1 MGTFKW
7 DYKEILDNIKKLEE
21 LLKVDSTNKELIS
34 GFLENYKKM
43 LMLINNKN
51 INKVSFN
58 IYNFDEDKITV
69 NDIIESAKSY
79 YNQEL
84 LPLIAPLFEC
94 YDIIKSESI
103 KRNLFNYKIRLS
115 NKDLI
120 SFTNMFFKSETPNQ
134 IFYKYISAFNN
145 NFINI
150 NYINSLE
157 PIRGFTL
164 FDPFLEKK
172 YVSITRNNT
181 LLDLGVI
188 PHEMF
193 HYIIN
198 DYDSGIKS
206 NEICDLLSEVD
217 GCFADILYA
226 NYHLNHAIYNKD
238 FFKNHTLYS
247 LDYIVGVIAIRTL
260 LINSLDEN
268 NRVNKDVFNKKLKE
282 NNVNAEISED
292 EYLLFFKDTGDYLI
306 RYGIGYLAGLD
317 IFYNY
322 QIDRNKAL
330 EALINIRNC
339 RETNDILKLFR
350 DNGITFMD
358 DGYKNL
364 KKYLKN

>member
-1 MGTFKW
+1 MRKFKW
-7 DYKEILDNIKKLEE
+7 DYKELFNNIKELEE
-21 LLKVDSTNKELIS
+21 LLKIDSTNKELITN
-34 GFLENYKKM
+34 FLENYKKM

-58 IYNFDEDKITV
+58 TYDFEEEEITV
-69 NDIIESAKSY
+69 DDMIESAKSY

-84 LPLIAPLFEC
+84 LPLIEPLFDC
-94 YDIIKSESI
+94 YDVIKNGSI
-103 KRNLFNYKIRLS
+103 KRNLFNNKVRLS
-115 NKDLI
+115 NSEI
-120 SFTNMFFKSETPNQ
+120 IGFTNMFFKCETPSR
-134 IFYKYISAFNN
+134 IFYEYFKSFDN

-150 NYINSLE
+150 DYINNLE
-157 PIRGFTL
+157 CIRGFTV
-164 FDPFLEKK
+164 FDPFLKKK

-181 LLDLGVI
+181 LLDLGVV

-198 DYDSGIKS
+198 DYDSGIKN

-238 FFKNHTLYS
+238 FFKNHTLYG
-247 LDYIVGVIAIRTL
+247 LDYIVGIIAVRTL

-268 NRVNKDVFNKKLKE
+268 NIVNKEVFNRKLKE
-282 NNVNAEISED
+282 NDVNTEIDED
-292 EYLLFFKDTGDYLI
+292 DYLLFFKDTGDYLI

-322 QIDRNKAL
+322 QEDRNKAL
-330 EALINIRNC
+330 DSLINIRNC
-339 RETNDILKLFR
+339 RETDDVLKLFR

-364 KKYLKN
+364 KKYLKS

>member
-1 MGTFKW
+1 MEKFRW
-7 DYKEILDNIKKLEE
+7 NYKELLDNIKKLEE
-21 LLKVDSTNKELIS
+21 LSKIDNNNKELIT

-58 IYNFDEDKITV
+58 IYSFDEDKITV

-94 YDIIKSESI
+94 YDIIKNESI
-103 KRNLFNYKIRLS
+103 KRRLSNYRIKLS

-120 SFTNMFFKSETPNQ
+120 GFTTTFFKTETPNQ

-145 NFINI
+145 KFINI
-150 NYINSLE
+150 NYINNLE

-181 LLDLGVI
+181 RLDLGVI

-198 DYDSGIKS
+198 EYDSGIKN

-226 NYHLNHAIYNKD
+226 NFHLNHAIHNKD
-238 FFKNHTLYS
+238 FFKNHTIYS
-247 LDYIVGVIAIRTL
+247 LDYIVGIIAIRTL

-268 NRVNKDVFNKKLKE
+268 NRVNKEVFNRKLIE
-282 NNVNAEISED
+282 NNAKVEIDEED
-292 EYLLFFKDTGDYLI
+292 YLLFFRDTGDYLI

-322 QIDRNKAL
+322 QEDRNKAL

-339 RETNDILKLFR
+339 RETEDVIKLFR